1 MSTDTDPVS
10 MHDLD
15 VLVGTWQMTASLS
28 VDLAP
33 AAEASF
39 EWLGDKQFLVQRWRV
54 DHPDAPDGI
63 AVIGVDPDRGTLLQ
77 HYFDSRG
84 VARVYDMTFT
94 DGVWRLSRVAPGFC
108 QRFTGTLS
116 EDGSTITGSWEFS
129 ADGSTWEHDFDLT
142 YTRTAQ

>member
-1 MSTDTDPVS
+1 MPTDTDPVT

-28 VDLAP
+28 ADPAP
-33 AAEASF
+33 AAETRF
-39 EWLGDKQFLVQRWRV
+39 EWLGDEQFLVQRWTV
-54 DHPDAPDGI
+54 DFPEAPDGI
-63 AVIGVDPDRGTLLQ
+63 AVIGLDPDRPALLQ

-84 VARVYDMTFT
+84 VARVYEMTFT
-94 DGVWRLSRVAPGFC
+94 GGVWRLSRMSPGFC
-108 QRFTGTLS
+108 QQFTGTLS

-142 YTRTAQ
+142 YTRLPQ

>member
-1 MSTDTDPVS
+1 MSTDTDPVA
-10 MHDLD
+10 MKDLD

-94 DGVWRLSRVAPGFC
+94 DGVWRLARVAPGFC

>member
-33 AAEASF
+33 AAETTF
-39 EWLGDKQFLVQRWRV
+39 EWLGDEQFLVQRWRV

-63 AVIGVDPDRGTLLQ
+63 AVIGVDPDRAMLLQ

-94 DGVWRLSRVAPGFC
+94 GGVWRLLRLAPGFC

-129 ADGSTWEHDFDLT
+129 PDGSTWEHDFELT
-142 YTRTAQ
+142 YTRSAQ

>member
-33 AAEASF
+33 AAETSF
-39 EWLGDKQFLVQRWRV
+39 EWLGDEQFLVQRWRV

-63 AVIGVDPDRGTLLQ
+63 AVIGVDPDRAMLLQ
-77 HYFDSRG
+77 HYFE
-84 VARVYDMTFT
+84 
-94 DGVWRLSRVAPGFC
+94 
-108 QRFTGTLS
+108 GTLS
-116 EDGSTITGSWEFS
+116 DDGSTITGSWEFS
-129 ADGSTWEHDFDLT
+129 PGGSTWEHDFDLT
-142 YTRTAQ
+142 YTRSAQ

>member
-1 MSTDTDPVS
+1 MSTDTDPVA
-10 MHDLD
+10 MKDLD
-15 VLVGTWQMTASLS
+15 VLVGTWRMTASLS

-63 AVIGVDPDRGTLLQ
+63 AVIGVDPDRAMLLQ

-94 DGVWRLSRVAPGFC
+94 DGVWRLSRFAPGFC
-108 QRFTGTLS
+108 QRFTGRLS

>member
-15 VLVGTWQMTASLS
+15 VLVGTWQMTSSLS
-28 VDLAP
+28 TDPAP
-33 AAEASF
+33 AAETRF
-39 EWLGDKQFLVQRWRV
+39 EWLGDEQFLVQRWTV
-54 DHPDAPDGI
+54 DFPDAPDGI
-63 AVIGVDPDRGTLLQ
+63 AVVGLDPDRAVLLQ

-94 DGVWRLSRVAPGFC
+94 CGVWRLSRLAPGFC
-108 QRFTGTLS
+108 QQFTGTLS

-129 ADGSTWEHDFDLT
+129 PDGSAWEHDFDLT